1 MSGLVKR
8 YSFPLHAY
16 SWNGIRRNH
25 ITLENGDD
33 PLNPYKVRNA
43 PVVSSEGT
51 IEEREARLEEAL
63 LWIRKELAD
72 MRHQDKF
79 LTRQFIQLRSTIQR
93 FKTENETMLDE
104 IENHGDVVRDLSDLS
119 PRKVIPRAR
128 DGRPLLRKSYSMV
141 V

>member
-1 MSGLVKR
+1 
-8 YSFPLHAY
+8 
-16 SWNGIRRNH
+16 
-25 ITLENGDD
+25 
-33 PLNPYKVRNA
+33 
-43 PVVSSEGT
+43 
-51 IEEREARLEEAL
+51 
-63 LWIRKELAD
+63 

-93 FKTENETMLDE
+93 IKTENETMLDE